1 MVQKIAERIREMA
14 ELLDEE
20 HIARALGLPVE
31 VVRGVLLGEVPDEA
45 LDDFDPKRPPDV
57 RLVEK
62 KKFVRSKLIG
72 VCSTGGCGATTLTA
86 VLAVISAKKSG
97 LPVAAVD
104 LNEFA
109 GLGPALGLNTMG
121 EQAAFYPGI
130 SWWSGGDVGDSV
142 VRHPALENLSLVLG
156 AATTE
161 RWLELKF
168 ESLPVLLNKLA
179 GTQAAVWVD
188 CPASPALW
196 EMVLSSLDVALFV
209 LRCDAASVGSFWRV
223 LSLVRKYG
231 VEEKTAVVLNFEGT
245 FGGLSVSE
253 CRRTLKMFTDV
264 PVIAVI
270 PEDPEV
276 REAARD
282 GRCLALDNP
291 RAPSVLEAEEVLNV
305 LLPEASPVNVKKK
318 RGLLAGLFGR

>member
-1 MVQKIAERIREMA
+1 MAEKIAEKIRELA

-31 VVRGVLLGEVPDEA
+31 VVRGVLSGEVPDEA

-57 RLVEK
+57 RLVER
-62 KKFVRSKLIG
+62 KKFVRTKIIG
-72 VCSTGGCGATTLTA
+72 VASTGGCGATTLTA
-86 VLAVISAKKSG
+86 VLAVLSAKKSG

-109 GLGPALGLNTMG
+109 GLGSALGLDTAG

-130 SWWSGGDVGDSV
+130 SWWGGGDAGDSV

-168 ESLPVLLNKLA
+168 ETLPVLLDKLA
-179 GTQAAVWVD
+179 GAHAAVWVD
-188 CPASPALW
+188 CPVSPALC
-196 EMVLSSLDVALFV
+196 EMLLSSLDVSIFV
-209 LRCDAASVGSFWRV
+209 LRCDTASVGSFWRA
-223 LSLVRKYG
+223 LSLIRKHG
-231 VEEKTAVVLNFEGT
+231 AEEKTAVVLNFEGAS
-245 FGGLSVSE
+245 GGLSVSE
-253 CRRTLKMFTDV
+253 CRRALRKFTDV

-270 PEDPEV
+270 PEDLEA

-282 GRCLALDNP
+282 GRCLALDSP
-291 RAPSVLEAEEVLNV
+291 RAPFVLGAEEALNV
-305 LLPEASPVNVKKK
+305 LWPETSPAKKK